1 MTRQSLKNYVTT
13 ALVLMLVQ
21 AGQAQTPASHLAR
34 AKQAAAQ
41 GLWQEVEQESRL
53 HLRQQPGSE
62 ASAVLHAQ
70 ALFHLSQPFD
80 AVLELQDFVKRAP
93 SSAEAG
99 KFYVALLVDVVRD
112 RPKAMEVALQ
122 LSKLVPKDP
131 GVWETL
137 GKLKLGFRKS
147 AEAVQCLNEA
157 VRLAPANAVFAVELA
172 QSLEQD
178 QQQARALAQFDRALR
193 LNDASHAPKAR
204 VYTLYADFLSRN
216 SRFKQSLPL
225 YTKALGIDPHDSDAW
240 QGRAYAYEK
249 TSDLRNAEADALAAL
264 RESPQRK
271 DAHQILLRVYRS
283 TDQQDKLVQQVAIV
297 EKLAE
302 QEQAEFSLNR
312 EMKDALAQAEKLLAA
327 RQYAQAIVP
336 YEKVVLL
343 SPDFYEAY
351 FALGVCYQQTGQT
364 GKAEESLR
372 RYLSFQP
379 LSEDGHAALGLLLF
393 AAGRGSEARP
403 QLKEAIR
410 LNPSLAE
417 PRKALARLSSIARDY
432 DAAWKL
438 LEPVLSSKSEPDAGT
453 FALAAQIRFSS
464 GARQQALET
473 CESGLRAFPGDP
485 ALEQLHASLLLD
497 CGATDACKAQA
508 LGRLKQSPTSAAY
521 LKLVAELLIDKSAID
536 PSTTDV
542 VVQMMR
548 RLPDDPGALYL
559 HAKWAFASNQLDLS
573 LQESERLAADS
584 ATTPIVK
591 ARGLA
596 LLALTHERSGR
607 GGEVSQA
614 FNSAMDID
622 RSLEFPDPEVGMT
635 YVEFL
640 LKAAKDQEAD
650 DLVSEILRWAPDYAP
665 ARLRRAVRLANN
677 GHAEAAV
684 RDAQLALLH
693 GDDLTVQRAAHVLL
707 AKTYSS
713 LDRPAEAK
721 IHMDWINTH

>member
-1 MTRQSLKNYVTT
+1 MTRQVLRKYVTA
-13 ALVLMLVQ
+13 ALVLMLAQ
-21 AGQAQTPASHLAR
+21 ASQAQTAALHLAR
-34 AKQAAAQ
+34 AKQAASA
-41 GLWQEVEQESRL
+41 GLWHQVEQESRL
-53 HLRQQPGSE
+53 QLRQQPGSE

-80 AVLELQDFVKRAP
+80 AVLELQDFLKCAP
-93 SSAEAG
+93 NSVEVG

-112 RPKAMEVALQ
+112 RPKALEVALQ
-122 LSKLVPKDP
+122 LSKLAPKDP

-137 GKLKLGFRKS
+137 GKLKLGFRKT
-147 AEAVQCLNEA
+147 AEAVQCLSEA
-157 VRLAPANAVFAVELA
+157 VRLAPANALFAVELA

-178 QQQARALAQFDRALR
+178 QQQGRAAAQFQRALK
-193 LNDASHAPKAR
+193 LNEASRNPRAR
-204 VYTLYADFLSRN
+204 VYTLYADFLTRS
-216 SRFKQSLPL
+216 SRFKESSSV
-225 YTKALGIDPHDSDAW
+225 YSKALGVDPHDSDAW
-240 QGRAYAYEK
+240 QGRALAYEK
-249 TSDLRNAEADALAAL
+249 TGDLRNAEADAVAAL

-271 DAHQILLRVYRS
+271 DSHQILLRVYRA
-283 TDQQDKLVQQVAIV
+283 TDQQEKLVQQVAIV
-297 EKLAE
+297 EKLTE
-302 QEQAEFSLNR
+302 QEQADYSLNR
-312 EMKDALAQAEKLLAA
+312 EMKDALAQAETLLAA

-336 YEKVVLL
+336 YEKVVSL

-372 RYLSFQP
+372 RYISFQP

-393 AAGRGSEARP
+393 AAGRGPEARP
-403 QLKEAIR
+403 QLEQAIR

-417 PRKALARLSSIARDY
+417 PRKALARLSSVARDY
-432 DAAWKL
+432 DSAWKL
-438 LEPVLSSKSEPDAGT
+438 LQPILSSKGAPDAGA

-473 CESGLRAFPGDP
+473 CEAGLRAFPGDS

-508 LGRLKQSPTSAAY
+508 LARLKQSPTSAAY

-542 VVQMMR
+542 VAQMMR
-548 RLPDDPGALYL
+548 RLPKDPGALYL
-559 HAKWAFASNQLDLS
+559 HAKWALASNQLDIS
-573 LQESERLAADS
+573 LQECKRLAADP
-584 ATTPIVK
+584 AATPIVK

-596 LLALTHERSGR
+596 LMALAYARSGR
-607 GGEVSQA
+607 SEEASEA
-614 FNSAMDID
+614 FKRALDLD

-640 LKAAKDQEAD
+640 LKAAQDQAAD
-650 DLVSEILRWAPDYAP
+650 DLVSEILIWAPDYAP
-665 ARLRRAVRLANN
+665 ARLRRAVRLANT

-713 LDRPAEAK
+713 LDRPADAK
-721 IHMDWINTH
+721 IHMDWINAH